1 MLCQASLERLA
12 AWLLSMPS
20 SAGVQLRR
28 EDAANAILAAADS
41 HAPIYPLLRLVVQLC
56 RQITVLMMRDENIRR
71 QFHAAQ
77 LKRADD
83 VCGRSKPSPPPSN
96 MVTCTCCFPSSL
108 PPGLSRAGGQGG
120 GGVAWTSRC
129 HLEPSQ
135 KNSPGLT
142 SPPQARTQTQPGSGC
157 PCWGTDTYF
166 YQNRKSAYQKHK
178 TLHME
183 NNISVYP
190 LLRVATSE
198 TQNSCTSHFYYTP
211 ILQYINTNTTPHAQ
225 QGRRAESCA

>member
-1 MLCQASLERLA
+1 MDKGVTCGGQVVRITTPLGEFFAEYGTLDLLVSMLCQASLERLA

-108 PPGLSRAGGQGG
+108 PPLHAWRGGREE
-120 GGVAWTSRC
+120 GV
-129 HLEPSQ
+129 
-135 KNSPGLT
+135 
-142 SPPQARTQTQPGSGC
+142 
-157 PCWGTDTYF
+157 
-166 YQNRKSAYQKHK
+166 
-178 TLHME
+178 
-183 NNISVYP
+183 
-190 LLRVATSE
+190 
-198 TQNSCTSHFYYTP
+198 
-211 ILQYINTNTTPHAQ
+211 
-225 QGRRAESCA
+225 